1 MIAKSFHFLSK
12 IFVWAVLILLSV
24 FIIAALTIQFY
35 LFPNIDQYKG
45 YIADKISEKTQLQAE
60 IGHIQVGWEE
70 LHPQLTVSE
79 ITLKDDQQTP
89 VLQFKN
95 TQAAISF
102 LSLLQLRP
110 LLSRLEVV
118 EPKIT
123 IERTESGEILVA
135 GISTAGN
142 QKPTLTNWLLEQ
154 HRISIENATISWLD
168 RQRAAPKLDL
178 KKLNFTLH
186 NPRLLGILDEHH
198 VNISFV
204 PSAGTQKP
212 VTITGR
218 LYGDSIET
226 IKSNQNHLSL
236 VFEDADLMAFRPW
249 LDYPAQLRAAKGS
262 AKIGLLTD
270 RLNLQSVDSNLDLEK
285 LTLKIPNEPGS
296 LSIKKLNGRVEW
308 EQYKQ
313 QQIVRV
319 TNTKLQLDGHK
330 LNNLTAQYQYKTGN
344 NTQHQ
349 LSMALPKL
357 NLNTLAVINKLLPA
371 EHQVNTYLSA
381 LQPKGE
387 LSDISLSLKTSDQQ
401 LDSLSLKTDFDK
413 LAINAYEKIP
423 GFNNLSGTLNTTK
436 SKGNLTLAGK
446 NTSLDLQK
454 ILRQPI
460 EQNQLDAS
468 LSWHIKPQ
476 NTTVAIKKFN
486 IQNPDLTGGVTG
498 QVDLKPSGPFVNITG
513 NFKQFEMTSVKD
525 YLPRFLKPM
534 TLHWLDNAFLA
545 GTGHD
550 VKLRFNGAG
559 KKFPFTNADHR
570 YDPSIGVFT
579 VTSQVKNATVHYGNN
594 WPDVKNVNLLFS
606 FAGPTL
612 TLKNATG
619 TLRESKIVQA
629 DFEIPTLETTDP
641 HLIIRGDVVAT
652 VPQAIDFINNSPVRR
667 VTQGFTEDL
676 ITKGAGTLDLSLDI
690 PLKRSKEADLEGIYK
705 VTNGEMHSDGIPDI
719 TQINGRFRFTEDI
732 LEANSLTAKA
742 FGTNIKVNVKS
753 GENKAIFV
761 TANGIATPMLF
772 NNFVNHADYYVS
784 GESPF
789 TTKIKVQKPNVT
801 IDIQSDL
808 VGMDSYLPAPF
819 NKTAGT
825 SLSMQLIK
833 RRSPEAETW
842 QLQLGNLLAGELA
855 LTKQNNLLKI
865 STAHLAVDDSDTRAI
880 TLADT
885 LPKLKQSSLNLQA
898 DLKRLSLSEWQTV
911 YKHLSP
917 VSDDGSLGF
926 SPRYEIHTDVLDAV
940 GRRFN
945 HVKITHSDVSDFID
959 LESDAVQGRLSWSAT
974 GDGKLIARLAHLSIP
989 EPIPVSFSNEN
1000 PLLPESE
1007 KNDKD
1012 LTQDDYPT
1020 IDVQSKQFILDGKA
1034 MGGLILFA
1042 SPTRQNWSVDRFSLY
1057 NDDSTLTATGTWQN
1071 DDNSPETKLNF
1082 DWEIKDLGKML
1093 ARLGHPD
1100 SISNGKGYIK
1110 GKLNWPSSP
1119 HTFDV
1124 LNLNGDVSF
1133 KLKSGE
1139 ILQVKPGVG
1148 RLLGLVSL
1156 QSLPRRLTLDFSD
1169 LFSKGFAFDKIS
1181 ADLAINNGIMS
1192 SENFRMLGPAA
1203 DVQMQ
1208 GSTNLKEET
1217 QKLTVK
1223 VMPQISDGVSLAALA
1238 GGPLAGAVAFL
1249 AQKVLKD
1256 PLNKIIS
1263 TEYEIIGTWD
1273 EPKEV
1278 KKTKQ
1283 SAQQQTGIQ

>member
-1 MIAKSFHFLSK
+1 MITKSFQFLSK
-12 IFVWAVLILLSV
+12 LFVWAVLILLSV
-24 FIIAALTIQFY
+24 FMIAALIIQFY
-35 LFPNIDQYKG
+35 LFPNIDRYKG

-60 IGHIQVGWEE
+60 IGHIQVGWKE

-102 LSLLQLRP
+102 FSLLQLRP

-118 EPKIT
+118 EPKVT
-123 IERTESGEILVA
+123 VERTPSGEILVA

-154 HRISIENATISWLD
+154 HRIKIENATITWLD

-178 KKLNFTLH
+178 QKLDLTLH
-186 NPRLLGILDEHH
+186 NPRLLGILDEHQ

-204 PSAGTQKP
+204 PSTGTKKP
-212 VTITGR
+212 VTIKGK
-218 LYGDSIET
+218 LYGDSVEA
-226 IKSNQNHLSL
+226 IKNNQNHLSL
-236 VFEDADLMAFRPW
+236 QFDDADLMAFRPW
-249 LDYPAQLRAAKGS
+249 ADYPAQLKAAEGS

-270 RLNLQSVDSNLDLEK
+270 RLNLQSVDSNLDLTK
-285 LTLKIPNEPGS
+285 LTLKIPNKPDS

-313 QQIVRV
+313 QQIVRL
-319 TNTKLQLDGHK
+319 TNTNLQLDQHK
-330 LNNLTAQYQYKTGN
+330 LNNLTAQYQHKAGDK
-344 NTQHQ
+344 TQHQ
-349 LSMALPKL
+349 LTLELPKL
-357 NLNTLAVINKLLPA
+357 NLNTLAIVNKLLPA
-371 EHQVNTYLSA
+371 EHEVSTYLTA
-381 LQPKGE
+381 LNPAGA
-387 LSDISLSLKTSDQQ
+387 LSDISLSLKTNGQQ
-401 LDSLSLKTDFDK
+401 LDTLSLQSDFDK
-413 LAINAYEKIP
+413 LAVNAYESIP
-423 GFNNLSGTLNTTK
+423 GISNLSGSINTTK
-436 SKGNLTLAGK
+436 SKGSLTLVGS
-446 NTSLDLQK
+446 NTRLDLQK

-468 LSWHIKPQ
+468 LSWNIKPE
-476 NTTVAIKKFN
+476 NTNIAIKQFN
-486 IQNPDLTGGVTG
+486 IQNPDLSGNVTG
-498 QVDLKPSGPFVNITG
+498 QVDLKPSGPLVNLTG
-513 NFKQFEMTSVKD
+513 NFKQFEMSSVKD

-534 TLHWLDNAFLA
+534 TLRWLDNAFLA
-545 GTGHD
+545 GTGHN
-550 VKLRFNGAG
+550 VKLRFNGPG
-559 KKFPFTNADHR
+559 KKFPFTNAEHK
-570 YDPSIGVFT
+570 YDPSIGVFS
-579 VTSQVKNATVHYGNN
+579 VTSQIKNATVHYGTN
-594 WPDVKNVNLLFS
+594 WPDVKNVNLLFAFS
-606 FAGPTL
+606 GPTL
-612 TLKNATG
+612 TLKDATG
-619 TLRESKIVQA
+619 TLRDSKIVHA

-641 HLIIRGDVVAT
+641 HLMIKGDVEAT
-652 VPQAIDFINNSPVRR
+652 VPQAIDFINNSPVHR
-667 VTQGFTEDL
+667 VTQGFTDDL
-676 ITKGAGTLDLSLDI
+676 ITQGKGMLDLSMDI
-690 PLKRSKEADLEGIYK
+690 PLKRSKEASLEGLYQVK
-705 VTNGEMHSDGIPDI
+705 NGEMRSDGIPDI
-719 TQINGRFRFTEDI
+719 TQINGQFRFTEDV

-742 FGTNIKVNVKS
+742 FDTDVKVDVKS
-753 GENKAIFV
+753 GENKSIFV
-761 TANGIATPMLF
+761 SASGVATPVLF
-772 NNFVNHADYYVS
+772 NHFVNHAEYYVS

-789 TTKIKVQKPNVT
+789 TTEVKIQKPNVT

-808 VGMDSYLPAPF
+808 IGMDSYLPAPF
-819 NKTAGT
+819 NKTAT
-825 SLSMQLIK
+825 TPLSMQLIK
-833 RRSPEAETW
+833 RRSPETETW

-855 LTKQNNLLKI
+855 LAKQSDQLKI
-865 STAHLAVDDSDTRAI
+865 STAHLAVDDSNTGAI

-898 DLKRLSLSEWQTV
+898 DLKRLALSEWQTV

-917 VSDDGSLGF
+917 ESDNSSLGF

-945 HVKITHSDVSDFID
+945 HVKITHSDVPDFID
-959 LESDAVQGRLSWSAT
+959 IESDAVQGRLSWDAT
-974 GDGKLIARLAHLSIP
+974 GDGKLIARLAYLSIP

-1000 PLLPESE
+1000 PLLPDSE
-1007 KNDKD
+1007 KSAED

-1020 IDVQSKQFILDGKA
+1020 IDIQSKQFILDGKS
-1034 MGGLILFA
+1034 MGGLMLFA
-1042 SPTRQNWSVDRFSLY
+1042 SPTLQNWAIDRFSLY
-1057 NDDSTLTATGTWQN
+1057 NDDSTLAATGNWKN
-1071 DDNSPETKLNF
+1071 DTTSPETQLDF
-1082 DWEIKDLGKML
+1082 DWEIKDLGNML

-1169 LFSKGFAFDKIS
+1169 LFSQGFAFDKVS
-1181 ADLAINNGIMS
+1181 ADLAINSGIMS
-1192 SENFRMLGPAA
+1192 SENFRMTGPAA
-1203 DVQMQ
+1203 DVQMR

-1223 VMPQISDGVSLAALA
+1223 VMPQISDSVSLAALA

-1256 PLNKIIS
+1256 PLNKIVS
-1263 TEYEIIGTWD
+1263 TEYEIVGTWD
-1273 EPKEV
+1273 EPKEL
-1278 KKTKQ
+1278 KKPKQ
-1283 SAQQQTGIQ
+1283 AAQQQTGIQ